1 MAAKTEET
9 RIAWRTAFCS
19 GCGDYTQTYL
29 DETTEAEECEHCG
42 DDCTL
47 FDTEGEYT
55 EAARADYEETLWQAE
70 REEW

>member
-19 GCGDYTQTYL
+19 GCVDYVETYL
-29 DETTEAEECEHCG
+29 TDDAEECEHCG
-42 DDCTL
+42 DDCTI
-47 FDTEGEYT
+47 FDSEGEYT
-55 EAARADYEETLWQAE
+55 EAARADHEEDMWQAE